1 VSESAFLA
9 CAGIATSMWLTVYAL
24 MIRRGLKDKSYGMP
38 VIALCMNLAWEFY
51 FAFLAGL
58 PPVGSVGNTLYF
70 LLDLGILATCLRYG
84 RDDFDWPIFK
94 AHFYKFVGAMLA
106 VSFVLVAVFVRAFND
121 YGILSTMQ
129 VEMLYS
135 TLLIAMIIRRNSV
148 KGQSFY
154 IALLILGGDILGNAA
169 ALYTRTHFQPDV
181 PLVWVYTCLAY
192 IVIANFIYLLLYVRI
207 ARRDGVSLW
216 KRL

>member
-1 VSESAFLA
+1 
-9 CAGIATSMWLTVYAL
+9 MWLTVYVL

-38 VIALCMNLAWEFY
+38 VIALCINLAWEFY

-58 PPVGSVGNTLYF
+58 PPVGAVGNTLYF

-94 AHFYKFVGAMLA
+94 AHFYKFVGAILA
-106 VSFVLVAVFVRAFND
+106 VSFVLVTVFVRAFND

-135 TLLIAMIIRRNSV
+135 TLLIAMIIRRDSV
-148 KGQSFY
+148 KGQSLY
-154 IALLILGGDILGNAA
+154 IALLILVGDVLGFAITP
-169 ALYTRTHFQPDV
+169 YSRIHFQPDV
-181 PLVWVYTCLAY
+181 PLAWIFTCGAY
-192 IVIANFIYLLLYVRI
+192 IVIANVIYLVLYMYI